1 MKILCASD
9 LGTSS
14 VGAVNRACS
23 LAQRLPAELSIVH
36 AVSATGSQGA
46 TLEQRVWRAEATLR
60 GGLANQVCRPRT
72 RVRVGH
78 PGRRIV
84 DAAREANVDL
94 VVLGA
99 SPAKS
104 ANAFRQGIA
113 DRVLAEARKPVLV
126 VPRQPEGEYRRV
138 MLALDIS
145 RESEAA
151 LRLAES
157 LALVGDEITFVVH
170 AFEPPY
176 EGMLS
181 TVGVSMQNV
190 EAHAHAWRNEIA
202 GAVREFLTR
211 VSRDPARYR
220 LIMTEQRPVPGILEA
235 VERLK
240 PDLLMLGSRAQGPLL
255 RTLLGSVGSRVA
267 GAAGCDVLLVPEDRP
282 AGVAA

>member
-9 LGTSS
+9 LGPAS

-23 LAQRLPAELSIVH
+23 LAQRLPAELSVVH

-60 GGLANQVCRPRT
+60 GGVAGQPCHPRT

-84 DAAREANVDL
+84 EATREANADL

-99 SPAKS
+99 PAVKS
-104 ANAFRQGIA
+104 ANSFRQSIA
-113 DRVLAEARKPVLV
+113 DRVLAEAHKPVLV
-126 VPRQPEGEYRRV
+126 VPREPEGEYRRV

-145 RESEAA
+145 RESAAA
-151 LRLAES
+151 LRLAET
-157 LALVGDEITFVVH
+157 LALAGDEITFVVH

-181 TVGVSMQNV
+181 TVGVSMQNI
-190 EAHAHAWRNEIA
+190 EAHAHSWRNEIA
-202 GAVREFLTR
+202 VAVREFLQR

-220 LIMTEQRPVPGILEA
+220 LILAERRPVPGILDA
-235 VERLK
+235 AERLR

-267 GAAGCDVLLVPEDRP
+267 GAAGCDVLLVPEGIRS
-282 AGVAA
+282 GTAA

>member
-1 MKILCASD
+1 MNILCASD
-9 LGTSS
+9 LGASS

-60 GGLANQVCRPRT
+60 GSVANKPCRPKT

-84 DAAREANVDL
+84 EAARETYADL
-94 VVLGA
+94 VVVGA
-99 SPAKS
+99 SPTRS
-104 ANAFRQGIA
+104 ANSFRASIA
-113 DRVLAEARKPVLV
+113 DRVLAEAHRPVLV
-126 VPRQPEGEYRRV
+126 VPREPEGEYRRV

-145 RESEAA
+145 RESAAA
-151 LRLAES
+151 LRMAES

-181 TVGVSMQNV
+181 AVGVGMNSI
-190 EAHAHAWRNEIA
+190 EAHAQSWRNEIA
-202 GAVREFLTR
+202 VAVREFVQR
-211 VSRDPARYR
+211 VSGDPARYR
-220 LIMTEQRPVPGILEA
+220 LVLTEQRPVPGILDA

-240 PDLLMLGSRAQGPLL
+240 PDLLLLGSRAQGPLL

-267 GAAGCDVLLVPEDRP
+267 GAASCDVLLVSEDHRH
-282 AGVAA
+282 GAAA

>member
-9 LGTSS
+9 LGSS
-14 VGAVNRACS
+14 STGAVKRACS
-23 LAQRLPAELSIVH
+23 LAQRLPAELAIVH

-60 GGLANQVCRPRT
+60 GGVADQACRPRT

-84 DAAREANVDL
+84 EVVRETDADL
-94 VVLGA
+94 VVVGA
-99 SPAKS
+99 SPARS
-104 ANAFRQGIA
+104 ANAFRQSIA
-113 DRVLAEARKPVLV
+113 DRVLAETRKPVLV
-126 VPRQPEGEYRRV
+126 VPREPEDEYRRV

-145 RESEAA
+145 RESAAA

-170 AFEPPY
+170 AFDPPY

-181 TVGVSMQNV
+181 AVGVGMQNI
-190 EAHAHAWRNEIA
+190 EAHAQSWRNEIA
-202 GAVREFLTR
+202 VAVREFLQR

-220 LIMTEQRPVPGILEA
+220 LVMTEQRPVPGILEA
-235 VERLK
+235 AERLK
-240 PDLLMLGSRAQGPLL
+240 PDLLLLGSRAQGPLL

-267 GAAGCDVLLVPEDRP
+267 GTAGCDVLLVPEDRP
-282 AGVAA
+282 SGAAA